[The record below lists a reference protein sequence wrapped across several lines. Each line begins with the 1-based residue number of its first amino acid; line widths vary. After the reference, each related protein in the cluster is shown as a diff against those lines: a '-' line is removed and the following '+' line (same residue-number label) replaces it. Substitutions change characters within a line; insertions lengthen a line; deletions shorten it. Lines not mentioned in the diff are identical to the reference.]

1 MVDDSHCLSLHET
14 LSFYLSQLLLAI
26 LFMYFFFL
34 LAYRAR
40 AHNSIEATRA
50 VDIRAYSAS
59 YVEDELLLL
68 PGTILEVM
76 ERADRGAG
84 GMAIRL
90 REIESACGLVW

>member
-1 MVDDSHCLSLHET
+1 MKLCLSICPSSCSL
-14 LSFYLSQLLLAI
+14 FYLCI
-26 LFMYFFFL
+26 FFFL